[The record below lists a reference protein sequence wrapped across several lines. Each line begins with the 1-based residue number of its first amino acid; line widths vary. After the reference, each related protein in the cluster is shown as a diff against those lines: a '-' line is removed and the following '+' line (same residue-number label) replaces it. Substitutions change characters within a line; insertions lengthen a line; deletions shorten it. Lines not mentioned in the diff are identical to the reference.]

1 LVEEI
6 SKNNNQISIKVDS
19 ANALGEQMRKY
30 SKQVFPRMHS
40 FISPYTYRH
49 AFAKN
54 IKSGLFSTVDI
65 ALAMGHSNDKS
76 QRYYANKGKDG
87 GGFKIEQIEGSREV
101 KQISQNSGFN
111 PGMLTNDNGMRM

>member
-1 LVEEI
+1 MSE
-6 SKNNNQISIKVDS
+6 NNNQIFIKVDS

-30 SKQVFPRMHS
+30 SKQAFPRMKS

-49 AFAKN
+49 NFAKN
-54 IKSGLFSTVDI
+54 VKSGLFSKVDI

-76 QRYYANKGKDG
+76 QAFYANKGKD

-101 KQISQNSGFN
+101 KQISQNGGFD
-111 PGMLTNDNGMRM
+111 PDMLSKNNRLKM